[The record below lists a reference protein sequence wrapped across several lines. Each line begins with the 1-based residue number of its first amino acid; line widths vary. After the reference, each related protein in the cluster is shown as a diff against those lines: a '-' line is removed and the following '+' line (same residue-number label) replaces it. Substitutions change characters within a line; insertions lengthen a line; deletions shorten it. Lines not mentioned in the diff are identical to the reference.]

1 VALSVGLWASAF
13 GSSCGAQ
20 SSSAEDAAR
29 SDWSRAGDAWAV
41 YDGPADP
48 VRPTETCTITRIV
61 DGDTLRCDPV
71 GRVRLLGIDA
81 PEQDQAPF
89 ASQAT
94 RALQALL
101 PVGATVRLEP
111 DVEARDR
118 YDRAL
123 RYVWID
129 QGMVNWAMV
138 RSGHAVTLTYAPN
151 VQHADALQRAL
162 EAARRDRT
170 GLWAV
175 DGFACLPVAFRR
187 GTCP

>member
-1 VALSVGLWASAF
+1 MALSVGLWASAL
-13 GSSCGAQ
+13 GSACGAQ
-20 SSSAEDAAR
+20 SSSTDDRAR
-29 SDWSRAGDAWAV
+29 SEGRRTADAWAA
-41 YDGPADP
+41 YDGPTDP
-48 VRPTETCTITRIV
+48 VRPAETCTITRIV
-61 DGDTLRCDPV
+61 DGDTLRCEPV

-81 PEQDQAPF
+81 PEQEQAPF

-94 RALQALL
+94 RALQAML

-111 DVEARDR
+111 DVEPRDR

-129 QGMVNWAMV
+129 QGMINWAMV
-138 RSGHAVTLTYAPN
+138 RSGHAVTLTYPPN

-162 EAARRDRT
+162 DAARRDRA
-170 GLWAV
+170 GLWTV